1 MTQLPESKFSSGSQP
16 RSQLSI
22 RVSAY
27 SYVAAIFVGTFFS
40 ALLIYLETNLLGYFL
55 FGVSWIVMPILA
67 LTDKI
72 VFNGKRLHRSGL
84 LPKAWAYLT
93 RSRNWLKL
101 KDVEQ
106 VGTQAF
112 PTIKRG
118 GKVFYR
124 YKTSIQGKG
133 VDFTFSSGGPEYRNM
148 VRAVLPLIPENVL
161 DNRSLEV
168 RDYIPEPKQTRLK
181 ASLSNIPPA
190 DVLENSFR
198 QIILKKK
205 VTPNVESFARE
216 GDVVEKANSLRI
228 LANELKLSGSHL
240 QALETFR
247 RAAMLKPADAWL
259 LFEFACCLQSFAGSE
274 GNSKLERKAVAMM
287 RLSELRA
294 GNDGEL
300 LARLGE
306 SYFQQGEWRRAGIA
320 FQKAVEVVGEQFRSV
335 RGLAE
340 IALRDGKIAHV
351 IHNFSIASRLAE
363 TPALRRWSNGEVKY
377 FSRLNAADEYMEME
391 IGRVNLLEALDRWK
405 RTVLRL
411 AFIGFPV
418 IAVGLVYDDT
428 VIANSGWTLSA
439 ASLILW
445 TLIMLGRRVFAP
457 RISMD
462 LLEEDS

>member
-1 MTQLPESKFSSGSQP
+1 MNETPESKISNGSHANS
-16 RSQLSI
+16 RVAI

-27 SYVAAIFVGTFFS
+27 SYVAALFLGTFFS
-40 ALLIYLETNLLGYFL
+40 ALAIYLEANLPGYLL
-55 FGVSWIVMPILA
+55 FGVSWMMMPILA
-67 LTDKI
+67 LTDKV
-72 VFNGKRLHRSGL
+72 VFDGKRLYRSGL
-84 LPKAWAYLT
+84 LPKAWAYLNS
-93 RSRNWLKL
+93 SRIWLKL

-106 VGTQAF
+106 VETQAF
-112 PTIKRG
+112 PTMKRG
-118 GKVFYR
+118 GKVFYK
-124 YKTSIQGKG
+124 YKTSIRGKG
-133 VDFTFSSGGPEYRNM
+133 MDFSFSSGGPEYRKM
-148 VRAVLPLIPENVL
+148 VRAVLPLIAENVL

-190 DVLENSFR
+190 DVLENSFKE
-198 QIILKKK
+198 ILLRKKTAPK
-205 VTPNVESFARE
+205 TELLARE
-216 GDVVEKANSLRI
+216 TGTGEKANSLRL
-228 LANELKLSGSHL
+228 LANELRLSGSHL

-247 RAAMLKPADAWL
+247 RAALLKPTDAWL
-259 LFEFACCLQSFAGSE
+259 LFEFARCMQAFAGSE
-274 GNSKLERKAVAMM
+274 GNIQLERKAVAMM

-294 GNDGEL
+294 GNDGDL

-306 SYFQQGEWRRAGIA
+306 SYSQQGEWRRAGIA
-320 FQKAVEVVGEQFRSV
+320 FRKAVEVVGEQFRSV

-363 TPALRRWSNGEVKY
+363 TPALRRWSKGEVEY
-377 FSRLNAADEYMEME
+377 FSRLNDDEEYMEME
-391 IGRVNLLEALDRWK
+391 IGRVNLLDALDSWK

-418 IAVGLVYDDT
+418 IAVGLFYDDN
-428 VIANSGWTLSA
+428 VIANGGWTLSG
-439 ASLILW
+439 ASLVLW

-462 LLEEDS
+462 LREEDS